1 MLAKVVDSGT
11 APSVVTY
18 TPIVRGF
25 LRAGSHRKV
34 SELLGSMVSTSCS
47 PDIVLYNVLMDSLA
61 NESRYDEA
69 LDIYMHI
76 HGSQIKPDA
85 YTLSTLAQVLCF
97 SDIGILRRLIL
108 RPDISFDDL
117 VACNSVLSALCKSGF
132 PSDAIQFYLNKIVSR
147 IKPDSYTYV
156 GLLDS
161 LCQLGR
167 VYHAIDVYRAVIV
180 SEPESNAY
188 VHAGFLCGLV
198 RQGRSLLA

>member
-1 MLAKVVDSGT
+1 
-11 APSVVTY
+11 
-18 TPIVRGF
+18 
-25 LRAGSHRKV
+25 
-34 SELLGSMVSTSCS
+34 MVSTSCS